1 MESRRVARTFRDFI
15 LNNSMDGP
23 LHPALFSLNMLLGTY
38 SGQAYSEQQLVDM
51 LAEAGLKDI
60 QGLPVQTPYDS
71 GLITGIV

>member
-1 MESRRVARTFRDFI
+1 
-15 LNNSMDGP
+15 MDGP
-23 LHPALFSLNMLLGTY
+23 LHPALFSLNMLLGT
-38 SGQAYSEQQLVDM
+38 YSEQQLVDM